1 MPTPEEVAL
10 LYARTRDEFVAQLRR
25 LTPEEAA
32 TTVPSCPNWT
42 VKDVVAHVVGLVADV
57 LAEVPPPLGTDEMTS
72 RQVAERSAMSLGAI
86 CDEWQANA
94 EAIVPFLT
102 EVPLRGLGL
111 TADLAVHVHD
121 VAETLDAVDPP
132 PAEATAA
139 ACERYVPLLQ
149 ERAAEQLEL
158 ALTVDL
164 NDRRWEP
171 STGLAP
177 LRMEGTPTDFL
188 RGVTGRRTRDHVADA
203 FLWDGD
209 PMELLDGSF
218 TQYGPYRVG

>member
-1 MPTPEEVAL
+1 MPAPDEVAT
-10 LYARTRDEFVAQLRR
+10 LYATTRDGFVAQLRT
-25 LTPEEAA
+25 LTPEDAA
-32 TTVPSCPNWT
+32 TTVPSCPDWT

-57 LAEVPPPLGTDEMTS
+57 IAEVPPPLGSDEMTA
-72 RQVAERSAMSLGAI
+72 RQVAERSAMSLGEI

-121 VAETLDAVDPP
+121 IAETLDAVGPP
-132 PAEATAA
+132 PAETTAA

-149 ERAAEQLEL
+149 ERAAEQLNL
-158 ALTVDL
+158 ALTVEL
-164 NDRRWEP
+164 GDRRWDP
-171 STGLAP
+171 NAGLAP

-188 RGVTGRRTRDHVADA
+188 RAVTGRRTRDHVEGA

-218 TQYGPYRVG
+218 TQYGPYRAG